1 MKKVFY
7 IYFLATIV
15 AGSLISCQE
24 EDLGH
29 SVEEVRASVYSR
41 KFIEE
46 FGQPDPN
53 HTWGFEDVE
62 VVNMNSTS
70 TRSVNTNKNEWY
82 WKNKLNV
89 PGYPD
94 HLHQYFLGEKSTS
107 HHASEDP
114 GNDNNWYANTVG
126 SPIGDVT
133 EEEIKWVMNYFKT
146 TQNPQ
151 GQAIHW
157 EDFFVQFV
165 GYNATNKIKAG
176 EMDQLGYESIR
187 GNWEHVNDFN
197 GKTKTLQYVYG
208 AGTEAWSYR
217 ASHSN
222 TYQND
227 KYVIMHLVFDI
238 PQTNC
243 PYHCT
248 SHHYDGWYV
257 AFDYESI
264 KYEGN
269 GSLESNSV
277 YADGYY
283 DDWVL
288 KVTPGTHQGWP
299 VTVRVMC
306 EDLGNSF
313 DWDFNDVVFDVTFE
327 GKGNEIYAKITLQAA
342 GGTLPIIVGTTD
354 DRYEVH
360 KLLGNGSMTP
370 ILSPAAPAVYTVKV
384 PSATNNG
391 KDVENAKK
399 IPIYVNGANVTA
411 IDLSQSNIP
420 QRFACPDYVMW
431 SPELTNICKTY
442 PNFPAWVQQQDFKD
456 VENLWKYNPKPQG
469 GEVVVK

>member
-1 MKKVFY
+1 
-7 IYFLATIV
+7 
-15 AGSLISCQE
+15 
-24 EDLGH
+24 
-29 SVEEVRASVYSR
+29 
-41 KFIEE
+41 
-46 FGQPDPN
+46 
-53 HTWGFEDVE
+53 
-62 VVNMNSTS
+62 
-70 TRSVNTNKNEWY
+70 
-82 WKNKLNV
+82 
-89 PGYPD
+89 
-94 HLHQYFLGEKSTS
+94 
-107 HHASEDP
+107 
-114 GNDNNWYANTVG
+114 
-126 SPIGDVT
+126 
-133 EEEIKWVMNYFKT
+133 
-146 TQNPQ
+146 
-151 GQAIHW
+151 
-157 EDFFVQFV
+157 
-165 GYNATNKIKAG
+165 
-176 EMDQLGYESIR
+176 
-187 GNWEHVNDFN
+187 
-197 GKTKTLQYVYG
+197 
-208 AGTEAWSYR
+208 
-217 ASHSN
+217 
-222 TYQND
+222 
-227 KYVIMHLVFDI
+227 MHLVFDI

-299 VTVRVMC
+299 VAVRVMC

-327 GKGNEIYAKITLQAA
+327 GKGNEIYAKITLRAA
-342 GGTLPIIVGTTD
+342 GGTLPIKVGTTD

-360 KLLGNGSMTP
+360 RLLGNGSMTP
-370 ILSPAAPAVYTVKV
+370 ILSAAAPAVYTVKV

-391 KDVENAKK
+391 KNVENAKK
-399 IPIYVNGANVTA
+399 IPIYVDGINVTA

-420 QRFACPDYVMW
+420 QRFACPDSVKW

-442 PNFPAWVQQQDFKD
+442 PNFPAWVKDDFKD